1 MKIHRRLLGFVCCGL
16 LLAACSPNRIH
27 QREEWGKYFSANGV
41 TGSFMLY
48 NNASGDFDVYN
59 LKDIQQRS
67 SPAST
72 FKIMNALT
80 GLETGV
86 ISDTNMVIPW
96 DGVPRQ
102 VPEWNQD
109 LSMGNAFRY
118 SAVPYYQEVARRI
131 GRKTMQQWL
140 DSVKYG
146 NMIIGP
152 HIDSFWLDNSLQ
164 LSPDEELGFIK
175 QLYFSKLPFQERS
188 QRLVREVMLME
199 QTSGYKLSYKT
210 GWETRVGDSSRQ
222 NGWLVG
228 WEEENKH
235 VYFFVL
241 HLEGPPDRKDFGAV
255 RFKIFHAIME
265 KEGFF
270 KGQK

>member
-1 MKIHRRLLGFVCCGL
+1 MRKYCWLLPMAFYML
-16 LLAACSPNRIH
+16 SLTACSLNNVHEHP
-27 QREEWGKYFSANGV
+27 EWEHFFKDNGV
-41 TGSFMLY
+41 SGSFMLY
-48 NNASGDFDVYN
+48 NNAGGDFEVYN
-59 LKDIQQRS
+59 LKDVQERS

-86 ISDTNMVIPW
+86 IRDTDMVIKW
-96 DGVPRQ
+96 DGVQRSFSQ
-102 VPEWNQD
+102 WNQD
-109 LSMGNAFRY
+109 LTMGQAFRY
-118 SAVPYYQEVARRI
+118 SAVPYFQEVARRI

-146 NMIIGP
+146 NMIIGSR
-152 HIDSFWLDNSLQ
+152 IDTFWLDNSLQ
-164 LSPDEELGFIK
+164 ISPDEELGFVK

-188 QRLVREVMLME
+188 QRLVRAVMLME
-199 QTSGYKLSYKT
+199 QTPQYKLSYKT
-210 GWETRVGDSSRQ
+210 GWEQMPDHQ
-222 NGWLVG
+222 NGWIVG

-241 HLEGPPDRKDFGAV
+241 HIQGPPSLKEFPDI
-255 RFKIFHAIME
+255 RFKILRGILK

-270 KGQK
+270 EGRK